1 MKLCSSDNYYTT
13 TPQRTCER
21 DVYSLQ
27 QFQAKMIEIAGG
39 ENEYKVYSTK
49 WLKTKLQEKFGD
61 HVFFS
66 EVNGFVM
73 WLTQ

>member
-1 MKLCSSDNYYTT
+1 
-13 TPQRTCER
+13 
-21 DVYSLQ
+21 
-27 QFQAKMIEIAGG
+27 MIEIAGG